1 MNNQEILSIDQ
12 VDQGITEITVQGFK
26 SLYEESRIEIRP
38 LTILAGANSSG
49 KSSIMQPLLLMK
61 QTLEAP
67 YDPGGL
73 LLNGANVKFTKTD
86 QVLSHKP
93 CIYSYNAKKFFKI
106 KITFTNPRYLKR
118 LSLESMF
125 IQDNTELN
133 IYKEILTTDK
143 DRIVY
148 NIGMSKDEAI
158 KSFKDYVNNWKERT
172 LAKAFFLA
180 DIKNKPE
187 SFIHEIEKNRC
198 FLRCAMGW
206 IPINADGW
214 DINTQQMSI
223 KVNFGLNG
231 FNNQIPIDILSSHI
245 RRIIHVPGLRGTAER
260 SFLNISTNNNQFLGR
275 FDNYFA
281 SIIYNWHVTQDPKIE
296 ELNKYLQFLG
306 LTSKVT
312 ASRSNDIQIE
322 LQVGLSKDI
331 ADTVVNI
338 ADVGLGVSQV
348 LPVLVALLVAEPG
361 QLVYLEQP
369 ELHLHPR
376 AQANLAQPL
385 IDAANRG
392 VKVVVET
399 HSDLLLTRIQ
409 TLVAEEAIDPAKLI
423 LHWFSRGDDGM
434 TKIASAEL
442 DQAGA
447 YGDFPIDFND
457 VAFKEDLRYVE
468 AAESQL
474 IKK

>member
-1 MNNQEILSIDQ
+1 MNSQENSPI
-12 VDQGITEITVQGFK
+12 DQGITEISVQGFK

-93 CIYSYNAKKFFKI
+93 CIYSYNGKKFFKT
-106 KITFTNPRYLKR
+106 KITFTNPRSLKH
-118 LSLESMF
+118 LSLESTF

-148 NIGMSKDEAI
+148 NIGMSEDEAI
-158 KSFKDYVNNWKERT
+158 KSFKDYVNNWNEGRLFKT
-172 LAKAFFLA
+172 FFLV
-180 DIKNKPE
+180 DINNKPE
-187 SFIHEIEKNRC
+187 SFIHVIDKNRC
-198 FLRCAMGW
+198 FLHCAMGW
-206 IPINADGW
+206 PSNTDGW
-214 DINTQQMSI
+214 DINIQQTSI

-231 FNNQIPIDILSSHI
+231 FDNQIPIDILSSHI
-245 RRIIHVPGLRGTAER
+245 RRIIHVPGLRGTLER
-260 SFLNISTNNNQFLGR
+260 SFPNSSTNNNQFLGR
-275 FDNYFA
+275 FDDYFA
-281 SIIYNWHVTQDPKIE
+281 SIVYYWQVTQNSRIE
-296 ELNKYLQFLG
+296 ELNKYLQNLG

-331 ADTVVNI
+331 SDTVVNI

-348 LPVLVALLVAEPG
+348 LPVLVALLIAEPG

-399 HSDLLLTRIQ
+399 HSDLLLTRIK

-423 LHWFSRGDDGM
+423 LHWFSRGDDGI
-434 TKIASAEL
+434 TKINSKEL
-442 DQAGA
+442 DKVGA
-447 YGDFPIDFND
+447 YGEFPIDFSD
-457 VAFKEDLRYVE
+457 VFFEEDHRYIN
-468 AAESQL
+468 AASKQL
-474 IKK
+474 LAKNKK

>member
-1 MNNQEILSIDQ
+1 MTEQSLDQ
-12 VDQGITEITVQGFK
+12 DQGITEITVQGFK

-49 KSSIMQPLLLMK
+49 KSSIIQPLLLMK

-73 LLNGANVKFTKTD
+73 LLNGANVKFTQTD

-93 CIYSYNAKKFFKI
+93 CIYSHNGNKFFKI
-106 KITFTNPRYLKR
+106 KTTFTNPRSLEH
-118 LSLESMF
+118 LSLESTF

-133 IYKEILTTDK
+133 IYKEILTIDK
-143 DRIVY
+143 NRIVY

-158 KSFKDYVNNWKERT
+158 QSFKDYVNNWNEGR
-172 LAKAFFLA
+172 LNKAFLMGN
-180 DIKNKPE
+180 INNKPE
-187 SFIHEIEKNRC
+187 SFIHVIDKNRC
-198 FLRCAMGW
+198 FLHCAMGW
-206 IPINADGW
+206 LPINADEW

-223 KVNFGLNG
+223 KVNFRLNG
-231 FNNQIPIDILSSHI
+231 FDNQLRIDILSSHI
-245 RRIIHVPGLRGTAER
+245 RRVIHVPGLRGTLER
-260 SFLNISTNNNQFLGR
+260 SFPNISTNNNQFSGR

-281 SIIYNWHVTQDPKIE
+281 SIIYNWHITQDSKIE
-296 ELNKYLQFLG
+296 ELNKYLQNLG

-312 ASRSNDIQIE
+312 ASRPNDVSIE

-331 ADTVVNI
+331 SDTVVNI

-348 LPVLVALLVAEPG
+348 LPVLVALLVAEFG

-409 TLVAEEAIDPAKLI
+409 TLVAEEAIDPAKLV
-423 LHWFSRGDDGM
+423 LHWFSRGDDGI
-434 TKIASAEL
+434 TKITSADL
-442 DQAGA
+442 DKAGA
-447 YGDFPIDFND
+447 YGEFPIDFSD
-457 VAFKEDLRYVE
+457 VFFEEDSRYVH
-468 AAESQL
+468 AASSQL
-474 IKK
+474 MKK